1 MSTAIASDTH
11 NPATLMDTFLG
22 PTPLWYKKAVIA
34 ALVLNVPAFFF
45 LGPLITSWI
54 ILFEFI
60 FTLAMALKCFPL
72 QPGGLLAIQVLAL
85 GLTDTYHVYEEV
97 LHGLPVILLVVF
109 MVAAVHFLREML
121 FKFINKVLLGI
132 RSRIVMN
139 FATVVV
145 VAVLSAFLDALTIL
159 AILVALTMTFYHVY
173 ERSITKVGRE
183 PGLPS
188 DDSHIEESH
197 LQDLEAFRGYLR
209 GLLMHGAVATAIGG
223 VSTLVGEPEN
233 IVIGSH
239 TGWDFVT
246 FFLVNAPAT
255 MPTLV
260 SGFIMCVLLE
270 WIRPFGKFFGYGNEL
285 PEDVR
290 TVLAEEDRRIQESET
305 ARDRLV
311 IKIQVAVFIVMVIAL
326 SLHLAEVGL
335 IGLGIIILAS
345 SMLGETDEH
354 SLGKAFVEGLPFA
367 SLLVVFFAIVAMIND
382 QQMFTPVM
390 EWVLSLDGRMQVFMV
405 YVTNGALSAISDNVF
420 VATIYMDQ
428 ISPLLEAGVL
438 SRELYE
444 SQSVAVVMGTGIPS
458 MSTPNGQA
466 AFLFLLMSGIAPK
479 IRLGYVKMVFMALPY
494 FIITS
499 ITAGIVMYNWL

>member
-1 MSTAIASDTH
+1 MTTATVTH
-11 NPATLMDTFLG
+11 NSGSFMDMFLG
-22 PTPLWYKKAVIA
+22 PTPMWYKQAVIA
-34 ALVLNVPAFFF
+34 ALVLNVPAYFI
-45 LGPLITSWI
+45 LGPLVTSWI

-72 QPGGLLAIQVLAL
+72 QPGGLLALQVLAL
-85 GLTDTYHVYEEV
+85 GLTDTYHVYDEV
-97 LHGLPVILLVVF
+97 LHGLPVILLVIF
-109 MVAAVHFLREML
+109 MVAGVHFLREML

-132 RSRIVMN
+132 KSRVMMN

-145 VAVLSAFLDALTIL
+145 VSVLSAFLDALTIL
-159 AILVALTMTFYHVY
+159 AVLIALATTFYLVY
-173 ERSITKVGRE
+173 EKVITKVGHE

-188 DDSHIEESH
+188 DDSHIEETH
-197 LQDLEAFRGYLR
+197 LQDLEDFRGYLR

-233 IVIGSH
+233 IVIGGH
-239 TGWDFVT
+239 TDWDFVT

-260 SGFIMCVLLE
+260 SGFIMCILLE
-270 WIRPFGKFFGYGNEL
+270 YFRPFGKFFGYGAEL
-285 PEDVR
+285 PENVR
-290 TVLAEEDRRIQESET
+290 KVLAAEDQRIQESET
-305 ARDRLV
+305 DRDRLV
-311 IKIQVAVFIVMVIAL
+311 IKIQICVSVLMVIAL
-326 SLHLAEVGL
+326 SLHLAEIGL
-335 IGLGIIILAS
+335 IGLGVIILAS
-345 SMLGETDEH
+345 SLLGETNEH
-354 SLGKAFVEGLPFA
+354 NLGKAFVEGLPFA

-390 EWVLSLDGRMQVFMV
+390 EWVLSMDGRMQVFMV
-405 YVTNGALSAISDNVF
+405 FLTNGALSAISDNVF

-428 ISPLLEAGVL
+428 ITPLLESGAL

-444 SQSVAVVMGTGIPS
+444 AQATAVVMGTGIPS

-466 AFLFLLMSGIAPK
+466 AFLFLLMSGIAPR

-494 FIITS
+494 FIVTT
-499 ITAGIVMYNWL
+499 ITAGVIMYNWM

>member
-1 MSTAIASDTH
+1 
-11 NPATLMDTFLG
+11 
-22 PTPLWYKKAVIA
+22 
-34 ALVLNVPAFFF
+34 
-45 LGPLITSWI
+45 
-54 ILFEFI
+54 
-60 FTLAMALKCFPL
+60 
-72 QPGGLLAIQVLAL
+72 
-85 GLTDTYHVYEEV
+85 
-97 LHGLPVILLVVF
+97 
-109 MVAAVHFLREML
+109 
-121 FKFINKVLLGI
+121 
-132 RSRIVMN
+132 MN

-145 VAVLSAFLDALTIL
+145 VSVLSAFLDALTIL

-173 ERSITKVGRE
+173 ERTITKVGRE

-246 FFLVNAPAT
+246 FFLVSAPAT
-255 MPTLV
+255 MPTLI
-260 SGFIMCVLLE
+260 SGFIMCILLE

-290 TVLAEEDRRIQESET
+290 EVLAEEDSRIQESET

-311 IKIQVAVFIVMVIAL
+311 IKIQICLFVIMVIAL

-405 YVTNGALSAISDNVF
+405 FVTNGALSAISDNVF

-428 ISPLLEAGVL
+428 ISPLLEQGVL
-438 SRELYE
+438 SREIYDA
-444 SQSVAVVMGTGIPS
+444 QSVAVVMGTGIPS

-499 ITAGIVMYNWL
+499 VTAGVVMYNWL

>member
-1 MSTAIASDTH
+1 
-11 NPATLMDTFLG
+11 
-22 PTPLWYKKAVIA
+22 
-34 ALVLNVPAFFF
+34 
-45 LGPLITSWI
+45 
-54 ILFEFI
+54 
-60 FTLAMALKCFPL
+60 
-72 QPGGLLAIQVLAL
+72 
-85 GLTDTYHVYEEV
+85 
-97 LHGLPVILLVVF
+97 

-132 RSRIVMN
+132 RSRVVMN

-145 VAVLSAFLDALTIL
+145 VSVLSAFLDALTIL
-159 AILVALTMTFYHVY
+159 AILIALTTTFYVVY
-173 ERSITKVGRE
+173 ERVITKVGRE

-197 LQDLEAFRGYLR
+197 LQDLEDFRGYLR

-246 FFLVNAPAT
+246 FFLINAPAT
-255 MPTLV
+255 MPT
-260 SGFIMCVLLE
+260 E
-270 WIRPFGKFFGYGNEL
+270 RIRPFGKFFGYGNEL
-285 PEDVR
+285 PENVR
-290 TVLAEEDRRIQESET
+290 EVLAEEDRRIQESET
-305 ARDRLV
+305 GRDRLV
-311 IKIQVAVFIVMVIAL
+311 IKIQICVFVLMVIAL

-354 SLGKAFVEGLPFA
+354 SIGKETDEHSIGKAFVEGLPFA

-382 QQMFTPVM
+382 QEMFTPIM
-390 EWVLSLDGRMQVFMV
+390 QWVLSLDGRMQVFMV
-405 YVTNGALSAISDNVF
+405 FVTNGALSAISDNVF

-438 SRELYE
+438 SRELYDL
-444 SQSVAVVMGTGIPS
+444 TGKQHS
-458 MSTPNGQA
+458 CSC
-466 AFLFLLMSGIAPK
+466 
-479 IRLGYVKMVFMALPY
+479 
-494 FIITS
+494 
-499 ITAGIVMYNWL
+499 

>member
-1 MSTAIASDTH
+1 MSTATASDTQ
-11 NPATLMDTFLG
+11 NPATLLDTFLG

-34 ALVLNVPAFFF
+34 ALVLNVPAFFI
-45 LGPLITSWI
+45 LGPLVTSWI

-85 GLTDTYHVYEEV
+85 GLTDTHHVYEEV

-132 RSRIVMN
+132 RSPVIMN

-145 VAVLSAFLDALTIL
+145 VSVLSAFLDALTIL
-159 AILVALTMTFYHVY
+159 AILIALTTTFYLVY
-173 ERSITKVGRE
+173 EKVITKVGRE

-246 FFLVNAPAT
+246 FFLINAPAT

-260 SGFIMCVLLE
+260 SGLIMCLLLE
-270 WIRPFGKFFGYGNEL
+270 RIRPFGKFFGYGNEL
-285 PEDVR
+285 PENVR
-290 TVLAEEDRRIQESET
+290 EVLAEEDRRIQESET
-305 ARDRLV
+305 GRDRLV
-311 IKIQVAVFIVMVIAL
+311 IKIQICVFVLMVIAL

-354 SLGKAFVEGLPFA
+354 SIGKAFVEGLPFA
-367 SLLVVFFAIVAMIND
+367 SL
-382 QQMFTPVM
+382 
-390 EWVLSLDGRMQVFMV
+390 LSLDGRMQVFMV

-438 SRELYE
+438 SRELYDA
-444 SQSVAVVMGTGIPS
+444 QSVAVVMGTGIPS

>member
-1 MSTAIASDTH
+1 MSTATASDTH
-11 NPATLMDTFLG
+11 NPATLLDTFLG

-34 ALVLNVPAFFF
+34 ALVLNVPAFFI
-45 LGPLITSWI
+45 LGPLVTSWI

-132 RSRIVMN
+132 RSRVVMN

-145 VAVLSAFLDALTIL
+145 VSVLSAFLDALTIL
-159 AILVALTMTFYHVY
+159 AILIALTTTFYVVY
-173 ERSITKVGRE
+173 ERVITKVGRE

-197 LQDLEAFRGYLR
+197 LQDLEDFRGYLR
-209 GLLMHGAVATAIGG
+209 GLIGG

-246 FFLVNAPAT
+246 FFLINAPAT

-260 SGFIMCVLLE
+260 SGLIMCLLLE
-270 WIRPFGKFFGYGNEL
+270 RIRPFGKFFGYGNEL
-285 PEDVR
+285 PENVR
-290 TVLAEEDRRIQESET
+290 EVLAEEDRRIQESET
-305 ARDRLV
+305 GRDRLV
-311 IKIQVAVFIVMVIAL
+311 IKIQICVFVLMVIAL

-354 SLGKAFVEGLPFA
+354 SIGKAFVEGLPFA

-382 QQMFTPVM
+382 QEMFTPIM
-390 EWVLSLDGRMQVFMV
+390 QWVLSLDGRMQVFMV
-405 YVTNGALSAISDNVF
+405 FVTNGALSAISDNVF

-438 SRELYE
+438 SRELYDA
-444 SQSVAVVMGTGIPS
+444 QSVAVVMGTGIPS

-479 IRLGYVKMVFMALPY
+479 IRLGYIKMVFMALPY

-499 ITAGIVMYNWL
+499 VTAGIVMYNWL

>member
-1 MSTAIASDTH
+1 MTTATETH
-11 NPATLMDTFLG
+11 QSGSFMELFLG
-22 PTPLWYKKAVIA
+22 PTPLWYKQAVIA
-34 ALVLNVPAFFF
+34 ALVLNVPAYFI
-45 LGPLITSWI
+45 LGPLVTSWI

-72 QPGGLLAIQVLAL
+72 QPGGLLALQVLAL
-85 GLTDTYHVYEEV
+85 GLTDTYHVYDEV

-132 RSRIVMN
+132 KSRVMMN

-145 VAVLSAFLDALTIL
+145 VSILSAFLDALTIL
-159 AILVALTMTFYHVY
+159 AILIALTTTFYLVY
-173 ERSITKVGRE
+173 ERVITKVGHE

-246 FFLVNAPAT
+246 FFLVTAPAT
-255 MPTLV
+255 MPTLL
-260 SGFIMCVLLE
+260 SGFIMCILLE
-270 WIRPFGKFFGYGNEL
+270 RIRPFGRFFGYGNEL
-285 PEDVR
+285 PENVR
-290 TVLAEEDRRIQESET
+290 TVLAEEDHRIQESET
-305 ARDRLV
+305 DRDRLV
-311 IKIQVAVFIVMVIAL
+311 IKIQVCVFVIMVIAL

-345 SMLGETDEH
+345 SMLGETNEH
-354 SLGKAFVEGLPFA
+354 EIGKAFVEGLPFA

-382 QQMFTPVM
+382 QEMFTPIM
-390 EWVLSLDGRMQVFMV
+390 QWVLSLDGSMQVFMV
-405 YVTNGALSAISDNVF
+405 FLTNGALSAISDNVF

-428 ISPLLEAGVL
+428 ISPLLEQGVL

-444 SQSVAVVMGTGIPS
+444 AQSVAVVMGTGIPS

-479 IRLGYVKMVFMALPY
+479 IRLGYITMVLMALPY
-494 FIITS
+494 FFITT
-499 ITAGIVMYNWL
+499 ITAGVVMYNWL

>member
-1 MSTAIASDTH
+1 MTTATVTH
-11 NPATLMDTFLG
+11 NSGSFMDMFLG
-22 PTPLWYKKAVIA
+22 PTPMWYKQAVIA
-34 ALVLNVPAFFF
+34 ALVLNVPAYFI
-45 LGPLITSWI
+45 LGPLVTSWI

-72 QPGGLLAIQVLAL
+72 QPGGLLALQVLAL
-85 GLTDTYHVYEEV
+85 GLTDTYHVYDEV
-97 LHGLPVILLVVF
+97 LHGLPVILLVIF
-109 MVAAVHFLREML
+109 MVAGVHFLREML

-132 RSRIVMN
+132 KSRVMMN

-145 VAVLSAFLDALTIL
+145 VSVLSAFLDALTIL
-159 AILVALTMTFYHVY
+159 AVLIALATTFYLVY
-173 ERSITKVGRE
+173 EKVITKVGHE

-188 DDSHIEESH
+188 DDSHIEETH
-197 LQDLEAFRGYLR
+197 LQDLEDFRGYLR

-233 IVIGSH
+233 IVIGGH

-260 SGFIMCVLLE
+260 SGFIMCILLE
-270 WIRPFGKFFGYGNEL
+270 YFRPFGKFFGYGAEL
-285 PEDVR
+285 PENVR
-290 TVLAEEDRRIQESET
+290 KVLAAEDQRIQESET
-305 ARDRLV
+305 DRDRLV
-311 IKIQVAVFIVMVIAL
+311 IKIQICVSVLMVIAL
-326 SLHLAEVGL
+326 SLHLAEIGL
-335 IGLGIIILAS
+335 IGLGVIILAS
-345 SMLGETDEH
+345 SLLGETNEH
-354 SLGKAFVEGLPFA
+354 NLGKAFVEGLPFA

-390 EWVLSLDGRMQVFMV
+390 EWVLSMDGRMQVFMV
-405 YVTNGALSAISDNVF
+405 FLTNGALSAISDNVF

-428 ISPLLEAGVL
+428 ITPLLEAGAL

-444 SQSVAVVMGTGIPS
+444 AQATAVVMGTGIPS

-466 AFLFLLMSGIAPK
+466 AFLFLLMSGIAPR

-494 FIITS
+494 FIVTT
-499 ITAGIVMYNWL
+499 ITAGVIMYNWM